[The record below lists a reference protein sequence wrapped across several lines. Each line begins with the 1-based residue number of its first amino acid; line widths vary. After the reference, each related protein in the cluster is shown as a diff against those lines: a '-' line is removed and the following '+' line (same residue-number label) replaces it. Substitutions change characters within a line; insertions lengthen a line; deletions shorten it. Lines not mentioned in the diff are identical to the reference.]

1 MARADSK
8 FVRETAVVAD
18 RARPGRYHAF
28 LSPDWNA
35 PMLPQGGI
43 VTVVATRAMEARLAH
58 PEQQLRSVSV
68 VFAGQ
73 VRAGSVQIDV
83 GVIRRGRSIS
93 QLTATV
99 RNPGEAAGTTAIAVF
114 GASRPGFEFTDRS
127 MPDAPPPEE
136 CRSFRTAADPAED
149 PDNLDLRFHF
159 PYWDFV
165 DGRSVEGHAPWEE
178 HEPTSS
184 ERSSWY
190 RFDEAP
196 RLADGHLDP
205 HGLVTLCDTMP
216 GAVGERVGERGDR
229 PVWLSPSADLHVQIL
244 GEWRSEWLLA
254 HNSARRAGD
263 GYAALEMELWDPESG
278 LVAYGTQLMFFSFPD
293 GPPTPDQLHV
303 PNAHG

>member
-1 MARADSK
+1 MSRSESK
-8 FVRETAVVAD
+8 FVRETAVTRD
-18 RARPGRYHAF
+18 ETRAGRYRADLHT
-28 LSPDWNA
+28 DWSA
-35 PMLPQGGI
+35 PVLPQGGI
-43 VTVVATRAMEARLAH
+43 VAVVAARAMEAELAH
-58 PEQQLRSVSV
+58 PEQQLRSVSA

-73 VRAGSVQIDV
+73 VRSGAVEIDV

-114 GASRPGFEFTDRS
+114 GASRPGFDFTDLA
-127 MPDAPPPEE
+127 MPEAPPPGQ
-136 CRSFRTAADPAED
+136 CRSFREED
-149 PDNLDLRFHF
+149 PDNVDNIDLRFHF

-165 DGRSVEGHAPWEE
+165 DGRSVEGHVPWEE
-178 HEPTSS
+178 HDAITS

-196 RLADGHLDP
+196 RLADGRLDP

-244 GEWRSEWLLA
+244 GEWRSEWLLTR
-254 HNSARRAGD
+254 NFARRAGD
-263 GYAALEMELWDPESG
+263 GYASLEMELWDPETG

-293 GPPTPDQLHV
+293 GVPAPEQLHV
-303 PNAHG
+303 PNAHR

>member
-1 MARADSK
+1 MSRVESK
-8 FVRETAVVAD
+8 FIRETAVASD
-18 RARPGRYHAF
+18 DAHAGRYRAE
-28 LSPDWNA
+28 LTPDWCA

-43 VTVVATRAMEARLAH
+43 VAVVATRAMEAELAQ
-58 PEQQLRSVSV
+58 PAQRLRSVSV

-73 VRAGSVQIDV
+73 VRTGPVEIDV

-114 GASRPGFEFTDRS
+114 GTARPGFDFTDLL
-127 MPDAPPPEE
+127 MPDAPPPEK
-136 CRSFRTAADPAED
+136 CASFRDADGAAEED
-149 PDNLDLRFHF
+149 VRWHF

-165 DGRSVEGHAPWEE
+165 TGHSVSAHAPWEP
-178 HEPTSS
+178 HEITSS

-196 RLADGHLDP
+196 RLADGRLDP

-216 GAVGERVGERGDR
+216 GAVGERVGEGRGR
-229 PVWLSPSADLHVQIL
+229 AAWMSPSADLTVHIL

-254 HNSARRAGD
+254 RNRARRAGD
-263 GYAALEMELWDPESG
+263 GYASLEMELWDPETG
-278 LVAYGTQLMFFSFPD
+278 LVAYGTQMMFFSFPD
-293 GPPTPDQLHV
+293 GPPTPEQLRV
-303 PNAHG
+303 PDIAR

>member
-1 MARADSK
+1 VARADSK
-8 FVRETAVVAD
+8 FVRETAVTRD
-18 RARPGRYHAF
+18 RARPGRYRAF
-28 LSPDWNA
+28 LTPDWSA

-43 VTVVATRAMEARLAH
+43 VAVVATRAMEAELAR
-58 PEQQLRSVSV
+58 PEQRLRSVSV

-73 VRAGSVQIDV
+73 VRSGPVEIAV

-99 RNPGEAAGTTAIAVF
+99 RSMGETAGTTAIAVF
-114 GASRPGFEFTDRS
+114 GTSRPGFDFTDLA
-127 MPDAPPPEE
+127 MPDAPPPEQ
-136 CRSFRTAADPAED
+136 CRSFRAAEEP

-165 DGRSVEGHAPWEE
+165 DGRSVNDHAPWEE
-178 HEPTSS
+178 HDATTS
-184 ERSSWY
+184 ERLSWY

-196 RLADGHLDP
+196 LLADGRLDP

-254 HNSARRAGD
+254 HNFARRAGD
-263 GYAALEMELWDPESG
+263 GYASLEMELWDRETG
-278 LVAYGTQLMFFSFPD
+278 LVAYGTQMMFFSFPD
-293 GPPTPDQLHV
+293 GPPTPEQLHV
-303 PNAHG
+303 QNARR